1 MRSRTFSLTSME
13 RRSARST
20 PDRFGSIHRRGGSL
34 SVRSGVAGWVGI
46 GRKRE
51 ATWPARQNIGASSP
65 LRVPASGCTDRR
77 FRCRNPGPRTPIDAA
92 RAEGTQHAKGVGR
105 VGVFTAAVSGFASSS
120 AAPSRQA
127 GGCAMARRKHDA
139 RAALRGRS
147 GDGRHVSRWLARA
160 DGSVSPMRVGSVARA
175 GSGAWRGKGASSAVL
190 TTTQPAVTAIPVARA
205 ERVPPSGKTAREP
218 SRRAGREP
226 PSLKLAALQGKRTGA
241 SGRGIESGDCDRPLS
256 ATRAE
261 ARRVRS
267 S

>member
-77 FRCRNPGPRTPIDAA
+77 FHCRNPGPRTPIDAA

-147 GDGRHVSRWLARA
+147 GDGRHVSRKLERA
-160 DGSVSPMRVGSVARA
+160 DGSVSMMRVGSVAAA
-175 GSGAWRGKGASSAVL
+175 GSREWRGDAASSAVA
-190 TTTQPAVTAIPVARA
+190 TRIQPAVTAIGATAIPVARA
-205 ERVPPSGKTAREP
+205 TEQKSPPR
-218 SRRAGREP
+218 
-226 PSLKLAALQGKRTGA
+226 KLAALQGKRTGA